1 MIFKL
6 YPAHKDY
13 LWGGTRLNKEF
24 FKNRPGIVAETWELS
39 VHPDGPS
46 VITGSG
52 TAYDGQTLAAYLA
65 AEPQALGQPGE
76 LPILIK
82 FIDAAK
88 DLSIQVHPDNE
99 YALAH
104 EGQLGKTEC
113 WYVLDAAPGAFL
125 YYGVNRPLSREDF
138 RRAIE
143 ENTLL
148 DVLRRVPVKKGDF
161 FFIPAGTIHAIGA
174 GILVAEIQQNSNVT
188 YRVYDFNRK
197 DANGQLRQLHIEQ
210 AIAVSD
216 LTPTREDFDFA
227 GHLCQCPYFTVDKI
241 IVRNPL
247 RYDPQSYQGRA
258 SFHSLLILDGVGTL
272 TDGQVSYPLRKGD
285 SFFVSA
291 DHSAYTVDGNFTM
304 LLTTLGQ

>member
-13 LWGGTRLNKEF
+13 LWGGTRLKEEF
-24 FKNRPGIVAETWELS
+24 FKPYTGIVAETWELS

-46 VITGSG
+46 IITGSG
-52 TAYDGQTLAAYLA
+52 TSYDGKPLAEYLA
-65 AEPQALGQPGE
+65 AEPQALGQAGE

-82 FIDAAK
+82 LIDAAK

-99 YALAH
+99 YALEH
-104 EGQLGKTEC
+104 EHQFGKTEC
-113 WYVLDAAPGAFL
+113 WYVLDAAPDAFL
-125 YYGVNRPLSREDF
+125 YYGVNRPLSRAEL
-138 RRAIE
+138 RQAIE
-143 ENTLL
+143 DNTLL
-148 DVLRRVPVKKGDF
+148 DVLRRVPVQKGDF

-174 GILVAEIQQNSNVT
+174 GLLIAEIQQSSNVT

-197 DANGQLRQLHIEQ
+197 DANGKTRELHVEQ
-210 AIAVSD
+210 AIAVAD
-216 LTPTREDFDFA
+216 LNPAKEDFDFG

-247 RYDPQSYQGRA
+247 HYNPQNYQGRA

-272 TDGQVSYPLRKGD
+272 TDGSASYSLQKGD

-291 DHSAYTVDGNFTM
+291 DHTAYSVDGSFTM
-304 LLTTLGQ
+304 LLTTLGK